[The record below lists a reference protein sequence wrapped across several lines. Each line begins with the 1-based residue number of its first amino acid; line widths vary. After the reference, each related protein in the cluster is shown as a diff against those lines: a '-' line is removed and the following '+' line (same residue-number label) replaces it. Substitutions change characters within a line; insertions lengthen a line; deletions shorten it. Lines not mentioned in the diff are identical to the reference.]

1 MKTKLLFALFL
12 LSGTLLFAQKQYVI
26 GNVKNEVQNN
36 VPQTYIYNTRTEELV
51 ITDISG
57 DFIISAI
64 PTDELRIVK
73 SGFERI
79 SLRVSL
85 ENYAKPLQLILSKI
99 PFEIEEVTIAF
110 KPTGN
115 LKKDLA
121 YFKTSA
127 KTEKLN
133 SDLNKYVMTPSTV
146 VAPRLSMPSAFA
158 PPNYNAGQV
167 NLGGIASAIAGLL
180 GKVNNSPPT
189 TATYAE
195 TQDFF
200 RRVKTSL
207 DMRFYSTRGFTERD
221 IDAFLIYADDN
232 YALAKKYR
240 KSFDVQAIDLAMKL
254 AYKEFIKTH
263 KLGS

>member
-1 MKTKLLFALFL
+1 MKTKLLFALL
-12 LSGTLLFAQKQYVI
+12 LFSGPFLFAQKQYVI

-51 ITDISG
+51 ITDNFG
-57 DFIISAI
+57 DFIISAL

-73 SGFERI
+73 GGFERI
-79 SLRVSL
+79 SLRVSP
-85 ENYAKPLQLILSKI
+85 ENYTKPLQLILSKI

-133 SDLNKYVMTPSTV
+133 ADLNKYVMTPSTV
-146 VAPRLSMPSAFA
+146 VAPKLSMPSAFA

-167 NLGGIASAIAGLL
+167 NLVGIASALSEL
-180 GKVNNSPPT
+180 FGKAKNAAPT
-189 TATYAE
+189 TANYAE

-207 DMRFYSTRGFTERD
+207 NMQFYATRGFTERD

-232 YALAKKYR
+232 YSLAKKYR
-240 KSFDVQAIDLAMKL
+240 KNFDVQAIELAMKL